1 MPVQELLAIYR
12 SCADRCQTCRRIVSR
27 YEKTLLLSELDRKH
41 LEDCIFTPEN

>member
-27 YEKTLLLSELDRKH
+27 YEKTLRLSDPDRKH
-41 LEDCIFTPEN
+41 LEFCILHPGN